1 MLASVRAQSDPSYFV
16 NLMETLNYF
25 LDIARALGLEEGDA
39 HVIRN
44 AGGRASDALRSIVI
58 SQQLLGTREIVIVHH
73 VRKLFDFRTRESNLT
88 HIIRQTDCGML
99 TFTDDVIRGKIRLE
113 LRQNADHI
121 AFLPFGDLKQS
132 VLDDIQVLK
141 ESPLVLDVPITGYIY
156 EVESGKIVKIGSSQ

>member
-1 MLASVRAQSDPSYFV
+1 MSAAAEFEIANAKYAASFTKGDLALPPQRKVAIIACMDAR
-16 NLMETLNYF
+16 
-25 LDIARALGLEEGDA
+25 LDTARALGLEEGDA

-73 VRKLFDFRTRESNLT
+73 
-88 HIIRQTDCGML
+88 TDCGML
-99 TFTDDVIRGKIRLE
+99 TFNDDLIRGKIRAE
-113 LRQNADHI
+113 LKQNADHI

-132 VLDDIQVLK
+132 VLDDIQILK